1 MLEWLRKLMAGDQSA
16 EPPQGEVERDEQ
28 GRIARVTQTL
38 SLTEGSEGGADSPAY
53 PVLVPDDSLAPR
65 LREACDWLIGQNIRF
80 AREQGFGLERNYD
93 FDQGTGLLTLKFA
106 RGRTIVARAQI
117 LGSFDPRDRS
127 FMWAWA
133 NPSFLPAMCED
144 AERAKAEGERLG
156 LAALTIPTQA
166 VVFDNLKPLLALAA
180 RTGGADGVYRGMVNG
195 STSVFMSFRLEQP
208 ARQSRAAVPVDEAML
223 EASHALVTAYDA
235 EMLPI
240 DREYHERD
248 GQDGILREL
257 IGRKLAIYNR
267 YWSRTDSYWE
277 PSSLGWPSDHDPDT
291 KAICFT
297 VPHPKGGAIDI
308 AIGRHVGETVYRIES
323 VDGALRITDQ
333 LLDWGGGF
341 VWPSMDG

>member
-16 EPPQGEVERDEQ
+16 EPPQGEVEHDEQ

-38 SLTEGSEGGADSPAY
+38 SLAEDRADGPDY
-53 PVLVPDDSLAPR
+53 PVLVVDDSLAPR
-65 LREACDWLIGQNIRF
+65 LHEACDWLIGQNIRF
-80 AREQGFGLERNYD
+80 AREQGLGLERNYD
-93 FDQGTGLLTLKFA
+93 FDQDTGLLTLKLA
-106 RGRTIVARAQI
+106 GGRKIVARAQI

-133 NPSFLPAMCED
+133 NPSLLPAMCED

-156 LAALTIPTQA
+156 VAALTTPTQTI
-166 VVFDNLKPLLALAA
+166 VFDNLTPLLAMAA
-180 RTGGADGVYRGMVNG
+180 QAGGADGVYRGMVNG
-195 STSVFMSFRLEQP
+195 STSVFMSFRLDP
-208 ARQSRAAVPVDEAML
+208 SGCKSRAAVPVDEAML
-223 EASHALVTAYDA
+223 EASHSLVMAYDA

-240 DREYHERD
+240 DREHHESGD
-248 GQDGILREL
+248 QDILREL

-291 KAICFT
+291 KAICFA

-308 AIGRHVGETVYRIES
+308 AIGKHVGETVYRIES

-333 LLDWGGGF
+333 LLDWGRGF
-341 VWPSMDG
+341 IWPRVDR